1 MHESE
6 ERELVACAVCGAA
19 LSFVSDRAFGFGT
32 DSALCWECSVKR
44 GGRYDAVHERWEV
57 VPRTDDLRDEDA

>member
-6 ERELVACAVCGAA
+6 ERELVVCAVCGTS
-19 LSFVSDRAFGFGT
+19 LSVAGDRAYGFGA
-32 DSALCWECSVKR
+32 DSALCWDCAVAR

-57 VPRTDDLRDEDA
+57 PPRTDGLRDRDD